1 MTGEVTIRETLE
13 SDWPTL
19 FENQRDPASS
29 AMAGVPAREWD
40 AYIAHQRKVRAD
52 EANLTW
58 TILYDG
64 QIAGDVLSFPRDGR
78 REIGYRIAQQYWGNG
93 IATRA
98 LALFL
103 DRRAAASPLWP
114 HHQQQ
119 HRLAPRAGEMR
130 LHGHRRGTR
139 GRRTRHHLHVRRR
152 CSQRYAVIAA
162 YSCINS
168 SSFVVVRQLR
178 AVLVTPSF
186 VSK

>member
-13 SDWPTL
+13 SDWPIL

-40 AYIAHQRKVRAD
+40 AYIAHQQTVRSG

-64 QIAGDVLSFPRDGR
+64 QIAGDLVSFPRDGR
-78 REIGYRIAQQYWGNG
+78 REIGYRIAQEHWGKG

-103 DRRAAASPLWP
+103 DV
-114 HHQQQ
+114 
-119 HRLAPRAGEMR
+119 E
-130 LHGHRRGTR
+130 
-139 GRRTRHHLHVRRR
+139 RRR
-152 CSQRYAVIAA
+152 PLYGWVLSENIGSQRVLAKCGFTVIGEEYEHGDHGIVFMLPTPMDAA
-162 YSCINS
+162 N
-168 SSFVVVRQLR
+168 
-178 AVLVTPSF
+178 A
-186 VSK
+186 